1 MPAINTPFSKTVA
14 SFVRNLSQQKD
25 MSCSSISRSISKHLV
40 HAVFGKSAP
49 YGGPHSLLLAGEGAM
64 LKSTKR
70 NGKSHL
76 VAKYPIDI
84 YIYIYIYIYIHFL
97 FSPTFQ
103 TANTSKHHLLSLVV
117 TAILHVEP
125 RIVWATSGWLMSGES
140 LLKHR
145 LRTSLRLRD
154 SDSIPSS

>member
-76 VAKYPIDI
+76 VAKYPI
-84 YIYIYIYIYIHFL
+84 YIYIHFL

-125 RIVWATSGWLMSGES
+125 RVVWATSGWLMSGES

>member
-1 MPAINTPFSKTVA
+1 
-14 SFVRNLSQQKD
+14 
-25 MSCSSISRSISKHLV
+25 
-40 HAVFGKSAP
+40 
-49 YGGPHSLLLAGEGAM
+49 
-64 LKSTKR
+64 
-70 NGKSHL
+70 
-76 VAKYPIDI
+76 
-84 YIYIYIYIYIHFL
+84 
-97 FSPTFQ
+97 
-103 TANTSKHHLLSLVV
+103 V

>member
-76 VAKYPIDI
+76 VAKYPI
-84 YIYIYIYIYIHFL
+84 YIYTLSVFANLPNCKHIQTPPAFTCCDCHF
-97 FSPTFQ
+97 
-103 TANTSKHHLLSLVV
+103 AC
-117 TAILHVEP
+117 
-125 RIVWATSGWLMSGES
+125 
-140 LLKHR
+140 
-145 LRTSLRLRD
+145 
-154 SDSIPSS
+154 